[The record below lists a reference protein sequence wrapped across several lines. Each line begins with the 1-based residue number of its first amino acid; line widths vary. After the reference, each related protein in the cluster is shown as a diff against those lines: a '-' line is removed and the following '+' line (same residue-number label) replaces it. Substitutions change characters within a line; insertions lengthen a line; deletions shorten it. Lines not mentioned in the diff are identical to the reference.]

1 MNDYESSYIW
11 DYEISCHDCLDE
23 MYVSY
28 NIQDTYDLDDDY
40 ARDSTDYQEL
50 AYRHYAWYNTHE
62 IYTEGIMIARKHLIR
77 VTLDIECYDDLYL
90 EDLDWQDLLE
100 LEGDESVDVNIQ
112 QLQDAYWLWH
122 FRDCL
127 ILNILLC
134 QF

>member
-23 MYVSY
+23 MYASY

-112 QLQDAYWLWH
+112 QLADAY
-122 FRDCL
+122 
-127 ILNILLC
+127 
-134 QF
+134 